1 MLQLEQRLRQRFPHW
16 FRGRRAAI
24 ARPLLRGIAR
34 WSRLDAID
42 AFIKANRHVRGFDF
56 VSAALQFLGADYAV
70 DDAALARI
78 PAHGRLL
85 VIANHPSGA
94 LDALALL
101 DAIGKVRRDVRIVA
115 NDMLSALDN
124 LDGLLL
130 PVRILGGRPAPDSL
144 RAVDAALARGECVVV
159 FPAGEVSRLGPRGIR
174 DARYTELADTPADL
188 HIEVQQVS
196 HPSRVHLDIETDD
209 LDAEVERLEK
219 LGARRV
225 AFVRRWWVM
234 EAPTGQRF
242 CVVRMK
248 HPERGAVPNAWE

>member
-1 MLQLEQRLRQRFPHW
+1 
-16 FRGRRAAI
+16 
-24 ARPLLRGIAR
+24 
-34 WSRLDAID
+34 
-42 AFIKANRHVRGFDF
+42 

-159 FPAGEVSRLGPRGIR
+159 FPAGEVSRLGPRCSRGVGDGSACWSGSQGICLS
-174 DARYTELADTPADL
+174 ARVTSLCCEVCVVNSMRCATTLTPTL
-188 HIEVQQVS
+188 SRQRERENSIKMRL
-196 HPSRVHLDIETDD
+196 PSRSI
-209 LDAEVERLEK
+209 
-219 LGARRV
+219 LGWCATASQACACSARPATANRS
-225 AFVRRWWVM
+225 ASAHWRSTHRCC
-234 EAPTGQRF
+234 ARSAA
-242 CVVRMK
+242 C
-248 HPERGAVPNAWE
+248 AN